1 MGEKLSLISR
11 LDELL
16 FESTE
21 SEIVKKLSS
30 GIEQGMSFE
39 DIRRKLSKQEWDLL
53 SKGGIDSLFLV
64 DYLVKNGVWKYTLE
78 GYSLS
83 PNYK

>member
-64 DYLVKNGVWKYTLE
+64 DYLVKNGVWKYTL
-78 GYSLS
+78 
-83 PNYK
+83 